1 MTQVNN
7 KYLFNFSAS
16 YEGGGYKRLCA
27 FLREFN
33 SQGGAYFILH
43 PNCKSLANK
52 FDKNIYFFIKQTKLG
67 RLINDC
73 GYLSKINHDL
83 KNIDLYYSYGIPI
96 YFKVAK
102 INWFHISNILPLA
115 PLNIPMSLFD
125 QIKMR
130 ILGRR
135 IRRNFVNA
143 NVISAES
150 NFSLSLLDRSLK
162 RKLFLSPN
170 GADDELS
177 SLKEEKLHKKKDI
190 AVVVGTYRYK
200 AILESFFVFENL
212 RRTQCPNLKLV
223 IIGPVKSI
231 PKKVSLNNNVLVKG
245 ILPRADV
252 INYLKKSKYYIST
265 TYIENSYN
273 AASEGLFLASESY
286 ISDIEPHK
294 ELLSNSCYK
303 KVIIPRLS
311 REILHVQKS
320 NLYNINIK
328 SWQTVIYETISKIN
342 EALKAHSFD
351 EEI

>member
-1 MTQVNN
+1 MTQVKNN
-7 KYLFNFSAS
+7 YLFNFSAS

-43 PNCKSLANK
+43 PNCKSLANQ
-52 FDKNIYFFIKQTKLG
+52 FDKNIYFFIKQTKLR

-102 INWFHISNILPLA
+102 INWFHISNILPLT
-115 PLNIPMSLFD
+115 PQNIPMSLLD

-130 ILGRR
+130 ILGGR

-150 NFSLSLLDRSLK
+150 NFSLSLIDRNLK
-162 RKLFLSPN
+162 KKLFLSPN

-177 SLKEEKLHKKKDI
+177 SLKEGKLHKKIDI

-200 AILESFFVFENL
+200 AILESFFVFEYL
-212 RRTQCPNLKLV
+212 RQTQCPNLKLV
-223 IIGPVKSI
+223 IIGPAQDI
-231 PKKVSLNNNVLVKG
+231 PKKVSLNDNVLVTG
-245 ILPRADV
+245 ALHRADV

-273 AASEGLFLASESY
+273 AASEGLFLARESY

-294 ELLSNSCYK
+294 ELLSNTCYK
-303 KVIIPRLS
+303 KVNIPRLS
-311 REILHVQKS
+311 RKILHVQKS
-320 NLYNINIK
+320 DLSNISIK
-328 SWQTVIYETISKIN
+328 SWQNVISETISKIY
-342 EALKAHSFD
+342 EALKATSVD